1 MKKLLFIISVCLLAV
16 LTFSCNKQF
25 EPKVIHN
32 AVKDYDGNSYDA
44 VKIGKQV
51 WMKSNLR
58 TTHYADGTPIAQG
71 IAELDHTPGYCEVPG
86 SDVSTTGLFYNWY
99 AAVRDTTVAGK
110 VQGVCPKGWHLP
122 NDEEWKTLIDFAA
135 YHYGYLYGDRWTGSA
150 RSLAADAGWEY
161 EPPVNEDSLRHV
173 FDSLTANDPNWNPN
187 NIPWEESNDYIAY
200 WQQFIETYLYCPG
213 ADPSKNN
220 ESQFTALPV
229 GEGYLGTATN
239 LAFGHSCCFWS
250 STPSSYLD
258 GVAHVMWLYKG
269 NAAASVSED
278 SGYDYGRDKRYG
290 NSVRCLRD

>member
-1 MKKLLFIISVCLLAV
+1 MKKILFIIFACFFAV
-16 LTFSCNKQF
+16 LISACNQNA

-32 AVKDYDGNSYDA
+32 AVKDYDGNRYDA
-44 VKIGKQV
+44 VRIGKQV

-71 IAELDHTPGYCEVPG
+71 IAELNSTPGYCKVSG
-86 SDVSTTGLFYNWY
+86 SDVSTCGLFYNWY
-99 AAVRDTTVAGK
+99 AAVRDTTATGQ

-135 YHYGYLYGDRWTGSA
+135 NHYGCWYNNRSVGSA
-150 RSLAADAGWEY
+150 RSLASDAGWEY
-161 EPPVNEDSLRHV
+161 EPPVNVDSLRHV
-173 FDSLTANDPNWNPN
+173 FDSLSANDPYWNPN
-187 NIPWEESNDYIAY
+187 NIPWEESYDYAY
-200 WQQFIETYLYCPG
+200 WKEMIDLYPYCPG

-220 ESQFTALPV
+220 ESQFTAVPV
-229 GEGYLGTATN
+229 GGGYLGTATN
-239 LAFGHSCCFWS
+239 VAFGRSCTFWS

-269 NAAASVSED
+269 NAGSSVSD
-278 SGYDYGRDKRYG
+278 DNSDYDYGRDKRYG

>member
-71 IAELDHTPGYCEVPG
+71 VAELDHTPGYCEVPG
-86 SDVSTTGLFYNWY
+86 SDVPTCGLFYNWY
-99 AAVRDTTVAGK
+99 AAVRDTTATGK

-122 NDEEWKTLIDFAA
+122 DDEDWETLISFANS
-135 YHYGYLYGDRWTGSA
+135 HYGIHYPYNCAA
-150 RSLAADAGWEY
+150 RSLASDAGWEY

-173 FDSLTANDPNWNPN
+173 YDSLCANDPGWNPD
-187 NIPWEESNDYIAY
+187 IPWEESGDYAY
-200 WQQFIETYLYCPG
+200 WKEMMEVYPYCPG

-220 ESQFTALPV
+220 DSQFTAMPV
-229 GEGYLGTATN
+229 GGGYLGTATHVD
-239 LAFGHSCCFWS
+239 FGRSCFFWS
-250 STPSSYLD
+250 STPSGHLD

-269 NAAASVSED
+269 NAGAYVPED
-278 SGYDYGRDKRYG
+278 SGYDYGRDKWYG